1 MAVSIKSQLQ
11 DDLKEALRAR
21 DERRKNVI
29 RMALAAIVNA
39 EVERGGELGDG
50 DVVAV
55 LQKEARRRQETIA
68 ELRQAN
74 RPELLAEEE
83 AELEILEQYLPRLLS
98 REEIGQEARRVIAEL
113 GATGMGQMGA
123 VMRQLMSELKGR
135 ADGRL
140 VNEVVR
146 ELLAG

>member
-1 MAVSIKSQLQ
+1 MSIKSQLQ

-83 AELEILEQYLPRLLS
+83 AELEILERYLPRLLS

>member
-1 MAVSIKSQLQ
+1 MSIKSQLQ

-39 EVERGGELGDG
+39 EVEHGGELDDG
-50 DVVAV
+50 DVAAV
-55 LQKEARRRQETIA
+55 LQKEARRRQETIT

-83 AELEILEQYLPRLLS
+83 AELEILERYLPRLLS
-98 REEIGQEARRVIAEL
+98 REEISQEARRVIAEL
-113 GATGMGQMGA
+113 GATGLGQMGA